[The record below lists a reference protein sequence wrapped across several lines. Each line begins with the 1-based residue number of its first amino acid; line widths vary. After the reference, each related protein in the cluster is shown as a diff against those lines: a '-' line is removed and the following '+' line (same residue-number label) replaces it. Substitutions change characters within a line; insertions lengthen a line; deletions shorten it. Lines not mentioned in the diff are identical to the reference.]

1 MENSASPPNISPP
14 AIHPSKHLSSFLSGL
29 EHSLE
34 QRAIE
39 LRSQGHDVINLSA
52 VNPDLPPP
60 AQAQEILVRLITT
73 PSPSRSPSG
82 TFDLRATISRWY
94 QHRFRASIDPINELT
109 TIPTVEQGL
118 CDLLPALI
126 DPGEAVLIPDPCRP
140 IFRFALSLAGAHA
153 IQLPLRPEHDFLP
166 DLKTIPDE
174 DLERA
179 RLILL
184 DYPNFPTGATAPA
197 SFLHQLIHF
206 AHEHQLLIVRLADYS
221 EYTFEGNRTMSLIE
235 IPGGRAVTVELHSP
249 AMNLQLRS
257 WPLAVAIG
265 HVDAIRYLRHH
276 RSFVMHSLYP
286 PIQQAIGELLIQ
298 LSPEWY
304 VQRNAIYQQ
313 RRNRLGAALES
324 TGLHSWHARALPAL
338 WVATPPGTSS
348 MEIAEQLLEQAHLLV
363 APGTAFGERGEGY
376 LLFSVTVDD
385 SRLEEVVHRLSKVH
399 CKSSS
404 LETDR

>member
-1 MENSASPPNISPP
+1 MKDAMSLSNMSRP
-14 AIHPSKHLSSFLSGL
+14 AIQPSRRLSNFLIGF

-39 LRSQGHDVINLSA
+39 LRSQGHDVINLSE

-60 AQAQEILVRLITT
+60 AQAQEMLIRFITA
-73 PSPSRSPSG
+73 PSPSRSSSSV
-82 TFDLRATISRWY
+82 FDLRATISRWY
-94 QHRFRASIDPINELT
+94 QHRFRASIDPANELM

-118 CDLLPALI
+118 CDLLLALI
-126 DPGEAVLIPDPCRP
+126 NPGDTVLVPDPCRP
-140 IFRFALSLAGAHA
+140 LFRFALALADARA

-174 DLERA
+174 DLECA

-197 SFLHQLIHF
+197 SFLHQLIRF
-206 AHEHQLLIVRLADYS
+206 AHEHRLLIVRLADYS

-235 IPGGRAVTVELHSP
+235 IPGARSVTVELHSL

-265 HVDAIRYLRHH
+265 HVDAIRHLRRY
-276 RSFVMHSLYP
+276 RSFVMHSLYL
-286 PIQQAIGELLIQ
+286 PIQQAIGELLIH

-304 VQRNAIYQQ
+304 AQRNALYQQ
-313 RRNRLGAALES
+313 RRNQLGAALEGA
-324 TGLHSWHARALPAL
+324 GLRSWHARALPAL

-348 MEIAEQLLEQAHLLV
+348 MEVAEQLLEQAHLLV
-363 APGTAFGERGEGY
+363 APGTVFGERGEGY
-376 LLFSVTVDD
+376 LLFSVTIDN
-385 SRLEEVVHRLSKVH
+385 SRLEEVVHRLSRVQFKP
-399 CKSSS
+399 SS
-404 LETDR
+404 LETNR